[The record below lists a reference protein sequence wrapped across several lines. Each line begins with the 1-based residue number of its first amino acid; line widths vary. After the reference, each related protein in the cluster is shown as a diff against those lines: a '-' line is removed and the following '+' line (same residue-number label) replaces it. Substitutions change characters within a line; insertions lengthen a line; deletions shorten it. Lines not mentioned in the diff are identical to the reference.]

1 LDFFSFNLKNLKTV
15 FYTVLSINTTLTLA
29 TYVAGANVFSI
40 VLLHEGSLKQT
51 PDLLLLLVLVAAVFQ
66 TIYQKKMLKKL
77 DGLTD
82 FEEKVAHYLN
92 IYKLRLYW
100 KCSSCLA
107 SCFIHILTGR
117 NIFLY
122 FAVFDVLSTW
132 TYFPNKALIR
142 KELKT
147 EDVMFVEE

>member
-1 LDFFSFNLKNLKTV
+1 MQFFSFNLKHFKNV
-15 FYTVLSINTTLTLA
+15 FYTLLCINIILTLA

-40 VLLHEGSLKQT
+40 VLLREDSIKQT
-51 PDLLLLLVLVAAVFQ
+51 RVLLLLLVVAAVFQ
-66 TIYQKKMLKKL
+66 TIYQKKLLKRL

-82 FEEKVAHYLN
+82 FDEKVIHYMN

-100 KCSSCLA
+100 KCASCLA

-117 NIFLY
+117 NTFLY
-122 FAVFDVLSTW
+122 FAVFDVLTTW

-147 EDVMFVEE
+147 EEIVFVED